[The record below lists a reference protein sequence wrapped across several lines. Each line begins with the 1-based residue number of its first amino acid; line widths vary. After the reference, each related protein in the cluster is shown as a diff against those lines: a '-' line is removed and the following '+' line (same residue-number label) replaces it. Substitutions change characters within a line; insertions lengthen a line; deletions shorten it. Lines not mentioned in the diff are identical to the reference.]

1 MFEKKI
7 PVSTRKLQQ
16 VLEKNYDMTLKKS
29 TVWKVMRKKG
39 LVFRAVRGN
48 RKILM
53 ERADL
58 QRARCKYLRA
68 VREERKT
75 KNIVYL
81 DETWVNATH
90 TPNKEWVS
98 EDGTRGRAIPVGK
111 GQRIINLNAI
121 DPYGFVP
128 GCNLL
133 FRSINTDNRDYLKE
147 MNSTVFEDWT
157 KKQLLPALQNKPSC
171 IVMDNASYHSRVCP
185 GTAAPTTATRKA
197 EMQDWLTKQS
207 IPWDQ
212 KMLKPD
218 LYAIIKQNK
227 PAKIFVVDE
236 MIKKEGHSV
245 VRLPPYHCNL
255 NPIENIWALMKR
267 DVAANNTTFK
277 IADIKRLASDAT
289 DRISQ
294 ETISK
299 TIKHAEKI
307 EQEYWKKDGLS
318 INPPVE
324 PVRIQIDDSSSES
337 SDSDSD
343 IEYE

>member
-1 MFEKKI
+1 
-7 PVSTRKLQQ
+7 
-16 VLEKNYDMTLKKS
+16 
-29 TVWKVMRKKG
+29 
-39 LVFRAVRGN
+39 
-48 RKILM
+48 
-53 ERADL
+53 
-58 QRARCKYLRA
+58 
-68 VREERKT
+68 
-75 KNIVYL
+75 
-81 DETWVNATH
+81 
-90 TPNKEWVS
+90 
-98 EDGTRGRAIPVGK
+98 
-111 GQRIINLNAI
+111 
-121 DPYGFVP
+121 
-128 GCNLL
+128 
-133 FRSINTDNRDYLKE
+133 
-147 MNSTVFEDWT
+147 
-157 KKQLLPALQNKPSC
+157 
-171 IVMDNASYHSRVCP
+171 
-185 GTAAPTTATRKA
+185 
-197 EMQDWLTKQS
+197 
-207 IPWDQ
+207 
-212 KMLKPD
+212 MLKPD

-267 DVAANNTTFK
+267 DIAANNTTFK

-337 SDSDSD
+337 SDSNSD
-343 IEYE
+343 IEFE